1 MYAPTFR
8 PLNVVEHNYVRH
20 NGSIGKEKE
29 FKDRAVTSQSFASR
43 PELVKELEE
52 TASQITSLYE
62 SAATTT
68 TGSAG
73 GDHSDSTAADQP
85 PAVEQTSSD
94 TAAANPRPLRLLQP
108 EPRRQPAPSNQ
119 LQRTFD
125 TDELIFG
132 PGPTLDGTA
141 GNTTTTRT
149 LPPPHT
155 YSFREPTFGSRLERA
170 ALERAYHVLS
180 AVAARPA
187 EHQRLF
193 RICRH
198 FADAATLAALFAAAL
213 RAPAIRPFGAL
224 ALHLGGAGTHFAS
237 PAAEGR
243 GLLLVP
249 RSGDDNVRGVRA
261 ALETLGLRATPE
273 LEADVRGY
281 AGVWLDSWD
290 VERYLAAL
298 GVEMGS
304 VVAEVDGGV
313 LQRVFSRPRSRA
325 ADVEVLR
332 GLLDG
337 ECEIAAGSGMGGPE
351 RFEGVVVPGV
361 DAGVGVRV
369 TDELSEDEWD
379 RFCDFS
385 TPWLAD
391 CSAPS
396 VGLSAA
402 SAGTFS
408 KGRKLIVDLER
419 FIKGKIPKLAADD

>member
-1 MYAPTFR
+1 MDKLRSLASDMNCSFVQFR
-8 PLNVVEHNYVRH
+8 
-20 NGSIGKEKE
+20 
-29 FKDRAVTSQSFASR
+29 DRAVTSRSFASR
-43 PELVKELEE
+43 PELERELEE

-68 TGSAG
+68 IGSAG
-73 GDHSDSTAADQP
+73 DDHSDSTAPDQP
-85 PAVEQTSSD
+85 PAVAQTSSD
-94 TAAANPRPLRLLQP
+94 TAAPNPRPRRLLQP

-132 PGPTLDGTA
+132 HGPTLDGTA
-141 GNTTTTRT
+141 DNTTTTTTTRT

-155 YSFREPTFGSRLERA
+155 YSFREPTLGGRLERA

-198 FADAATLAALFAAAL
+198 FADAPTLAALFAAAL

-237 PAAEGR
+237 PDAAEGR
-243 GLLLVP
+243 GLRLVP
-249 RSGDDNVRGVRA
+249 RTGDDNVRGVRA

-281 AGVWLDSWD
+281 AGVWLDSGD
-290 VERYLAAL
+290 VERYMAAL
-298 GVEMGS
+298 GVEMGGGAAA
-304 VVAEVDGGV
+304 VAEVDGGA
-313 LQRVFSRPRSRA
+313 LQRTFSRPRSCA
-325 ADVEVLR
+325 AGVEVLR

-337 ECEIAAGSGMGGPE
+337 ECEIAAGSGVGGPE

-408 KGRKLIVDLER
+408 EGRKLIVDLER
-419 FIKGKIPKLAADD
+419 FIKGKIPKLATDD